1 VTCPDF
7 ISRCRCSGHVT
18 APNTYGGSIAV
29 ETTIAGLLSV
39 PYDLEA
45 YPYPHTVL
53 RKVVAEGVAFTSSAQ
68 VRVRGSTR

>member
-7 ISRCRCSGHVT
+7 ISRCRRSGRVIE
-18 APNTYGGSIAV
+18 PNIYGGAIAV

-53 RKVVAEGVAFTSSAQ
+53 RKVVAEGVAFTS
-68 VRVRGSTR
+68 